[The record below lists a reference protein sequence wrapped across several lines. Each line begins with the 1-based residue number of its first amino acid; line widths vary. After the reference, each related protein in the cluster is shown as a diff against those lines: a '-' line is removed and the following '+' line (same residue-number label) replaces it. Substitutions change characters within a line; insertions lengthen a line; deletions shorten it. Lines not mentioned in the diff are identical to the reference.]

1 MTQRNSDSQIICL
14 VIVTNSCNN
23 AYFNTLDEGMAGKG
37 NVKKSKKVMVMS
49 EAGKIE
55 KEEQSRKQALRQ
67 LSLSA
72 VLATSFS

>member
-1 MTQRNSDSQIICL
+1 
-14 VIVTNSCNN
+14 
-23 AYFNTLDEGMAGKG
+23 MAGKG